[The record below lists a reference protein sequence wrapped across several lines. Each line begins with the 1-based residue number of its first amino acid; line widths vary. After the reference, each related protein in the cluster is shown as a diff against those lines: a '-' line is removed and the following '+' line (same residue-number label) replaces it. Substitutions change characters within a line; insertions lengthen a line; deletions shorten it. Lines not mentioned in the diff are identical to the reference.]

1 MQTKTKTKRT
11 TKATKKTRRVAK
23 ANLQYRSPIMAAI
36 HEAAEDLYS
45 VGAIDKQSMR
55 KFDESCLTPVP
66 LLDAE
71 AIRGMRLRERASQSV
86 FARYL
91 NVTTS
96 LVSQWERGKKR
107 PHGASLKLL
116 HLVAKKGLDSVA

>member
-1 MQTKTKTKRT
+1 
-11 TKATKKTRRVAK
+11 
-23 ANLQYRSPIMAAI
+23 MAAI

-55 KFDESCLTPVP
+55 KFDESCLTPVLP
-66 LLDAE
+66 LGAD
-71 AIRGMRLRERASQSV
+71 AIRSLRLRERASQSV

-91 NVTTS
+91 SVTTS
-96 LVSQWERGKKR
+96 LVSQWERGKKK

-116 HLVAKKGLDSVA
+116 QLVAKKGFDFVA